1 MISSYPAHITLGDP
15 DFLGLP
21 YTQFISK
28 LRMISQ
34 FQTVTNH
41 LRYLSLQL
49 LASRTGLMRAFFF
62 WATRVPIS
70 GYPQSYLTL

>member
-1 MISSYPAHITLGDP
+1 MINSYPAHITLGDP

-34 FQTVTNH
+34 FQTVSNH

-49 LASRTGLMRAFFF
+49 LASRTALMRAFFF
-62 WATRVPIS
+62 FFELL
-70 GYPQSYLTL
+70 GYRSRDIPNHI